1 MEFEIKVPKAIKKM
15 EYHQRVRSERRWLK
29 REVRRLEIT
38 PDEAVYKLK
47 SFKGDIKE
55 ELFGS
60 PYAII

>member
-15 EYHQRVRSERRWLK
+15 EYHRRVRSERRWLK

-38 PDEAVYKLK
+38 PDEAVHKLK

-60 PYAII
+60 PYAIV